1 MPKELRFRRGLE
13 ADVPVLKV
21 GEPALTTDTKKFLIG
36 TNDGNEIISIIGADE
51 VAKIHIDSINNP
63 HSVTAAQ
70 VGAEPSNANIQTHIN
85 ATDNPHG
92 VTCEQIGAADTSHL
106 HDDRYFTETEADA
119 RFAPILHTTH
129 MSPIVAAMIFGG
141 DS

>member
-1 MPKELRFRRGLE
+1 MATSHAANAITGLGSSGT
-13 ADVPVLKV
+13 A
-21 GEPALTTDTKKFLIG
+21 TT
-36 TNDGNEIISIIGADE
+36 
-51 VAKIHIDSINNP
+51 VARSDHEHNSAYTPLAHASATNNP
-63 HSVTAAQ
+63 HNVTAEQ

-106 HDDRYFTETEADA
+106 HDDRYFTETEADE
-119 RFAPILHTTH
+119 RFAPVSHTYH

-141 DS
+141 GE